1 MRHLFLL
8 PFLLGTLAA
17 GAQAR
22 YASSTID
29 LTVSGTSTLHDW
41 TMKSVKADCSGN
53 FTINGAGQIVG
64 VDELVFST
72 PATSLKSEHSSMD
85 NNAYKALKTDKNPV
99 ISYTVNTV
107 TVAPAE
113 AGGFVVTCKGKLSIA
128 GASRDQDVIALCKLN
143 PDNSINVTGTEKIS
157 MKAFSV
163 DPPTFM
169 LGTIKTGNEIVL
181 AFHLILKKA

>member
-1 MRHLFLL
+1 MRPLFLFS
-8 PFLLGTLAA
+8 FLLCAVAA

-22 YASSTID
+22 YTGSTID

-41 TMKSVKADCSGN
+41 TMKSVRADCSA
-53 FTINGAGQIVG
+53 TITLNSAGQIAG

-72 PATSLKSEHSSMD
+72 PATSLKSDHTGMD
-85 NNAYKALKTDKNPV
+85 NNAYKALKTDKNPL
-99 ISYTVNTV
+99 ISYTVGSV

-113 AGGFVVTCKGKLSIA
+113 AGGVVVTCRGKLTIA
-128 GASRDQDVIALCKLN
+128 GAVRDEDIVALCKLN
-143 PDNSINVTGTEKIS
+143 ADNSISVTGTEKIS
-157 MKAFSV
+157 MKEFSV

-169 LGTIKTGNEIVL
+169 LGTIKTGNEVVL